1 MKNSRGSQ
9 VDVGVGRSGALDE
22 VLSFERGIVPCLP
35 GFIVRILLLG
45 VFGLLFLGGI
55 VLALRLIFVD

>member
-1 MKNSRGSQ
+1 M
-9 VDVGVGRSGALDE
+9 DVGVGRSGALDE